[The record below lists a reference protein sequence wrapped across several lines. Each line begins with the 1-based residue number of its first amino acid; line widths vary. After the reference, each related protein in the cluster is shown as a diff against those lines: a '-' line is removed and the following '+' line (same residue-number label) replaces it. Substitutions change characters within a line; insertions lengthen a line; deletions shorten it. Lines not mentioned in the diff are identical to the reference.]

1 MDRIEKVSRY
11 IPVVTPSRSGRGQEN
26 GSSVRHMLLSIPR
39 IKWLENEET
48 EYYHKYAALTEEP
61 VVVAPSHSDKWCE
74 MVKAEPLTERE
85 LLVERLVNDGFS
97 HAVIAEK
104 EHMARATI
112 ALLIKRA
119 RVKRAYQSLKK

>member
-1 MDRIEKVSRY
+1 
-11 IPVVTPSRSGRGQEN
+11 
-26 GSSVRHMLLSIPR
+26 
-39 IKWLENEET
+39 
-48 EYYHKYAALTEEP
+48 
-61 VVVAPSHSDKWCE
+61 